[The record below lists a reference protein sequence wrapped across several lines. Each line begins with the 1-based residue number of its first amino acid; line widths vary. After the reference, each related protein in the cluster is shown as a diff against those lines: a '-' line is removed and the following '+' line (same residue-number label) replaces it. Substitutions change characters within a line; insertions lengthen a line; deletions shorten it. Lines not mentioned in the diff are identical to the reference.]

1 LMQKVIRS
9 KTYIFEGELP
19 EEISSLLEKWGRLV
33 KRGEVATYSIESGEM
48 RMRKVADGPT
58 YSVRRIY
65 VEPACGCLLEIDERR
80 DFEEN
85 KVSYS
90 IYSKTL
96 CPQHQA

>member
-1 LMQKVIRS
+1 MQKVIRG

-19 EEISSLLEKWGRLV
+19 EEISGLLEKWGRLV
-33 KRGEVATYSIESGEM
+33 KRGEITTYSIESGEM
-48 RMRKVADGPT
+48 RMRRVADGPT

-65 VEPACGCLLEIDERR
+65 VEPGCGCLLEIDERR

-85 KVSYS
+85 QVSYS
-90 IYSKTL
+90 IHRKTL

>member
-1 LMQKVIRS
+1 MQKVIRG

-19 EEISSLLEKWGRLV
+19 EEISGLLEKWGRLV
-33 KRGEVATYSIESGEM
+33 KRGEITTYSIESGEM

-65 VEPACGCLLEIDERR
+65 VEPGCGCLLEIDERR

-85 KVSYS
+85 QVSYS
-90 IYSKTL
+90 IHRKKL
-96 CPQHQA
+96 CPQHQI

>member
-1 LMQKVIRS
+1 MQKVIRG

-19 EEISSLLEKWGRLV
+19 EEISGLLEKWGRLV
-33 KRGEVATYSIESGEM
+33 KRGEIITYSIESGEM

-65 VEPACGCLLEIDERR
+65 IEPGCGCLLEIDERR

-85 KVSYS
+85 QVSYS
-90 IYSKTL
+90 IYRKTL

>member
-1 LMQKVIRS
+1 MQKVIRG

-19 EEISSLLEKWGRLV
+19 EEISGLLEKWGRLV
-33 KRGEVATYSIESGEM
+33 KRGEITMYSIESGEM

-65 VEPACGCLLEIDERR
+65 VEPGCGCLLEIDERR

-85 KVSYS
+85 QVSYS
-90 IYSKTL
+90 IHRKKL
-96 CPQHQA
+96 CPQHQI